1 MSQSTPQVFSGR
13 YEILRHLARGGM
25 AEVYLAHD
33 LMLDRPVA
41 LKVLFPELSTDRNF
55 VERFRR
61 EAQAAANLSHPNIV
75 SIYDWG
81 EEEGTYFI
89 VMEYIEGRT
98 LGQIIRGD
106 GPLLADRAAE
116 IGADVAAALAFAHRS
131 GVVHRDVKPGNVL
144 ISPTGQVKVTDFGIA
159 RAANSDQDL
168 TQTGAVMGTATY
180 FSPEQAQ
187 GNRVDGR
194 SDVYSLGVVLYE
206 MTVGRPP
213 FSGDNP
219 MAIAYKHVREEP
231 VPPRSINADVPEAF
245 EAIVLQAMAKNPN
258 DRYTSA
264 DELRQDLLRFR
275 QGRMVLAN
283 PTVAVAAVDATVAAP
298 AFEATQVVN
307 RTQVA
312 DRVVTGQGGP
322 PPPQGRGTGA
332 FVVLLLVLLAL
343 LAGLLWFVAKE
354 TGLIGDEATQR
365 VDMPLVIG
373 KTSDE
378 AKKQLEDLGLD
389 VLVETGQTDQQ
400 PAGTVFAQ
408 DPQAGSPVDKGG
420 AVKITV
426 AAEAAKVKVPNFVGK
441 DIDDAEDLAAAAGLN
456 LAKKEEPSATVDADK
471 VISQVQPAGTEVAK
485 GSDVEVVVS
494 SGKNKKAVPD
504 VSGSDAADAANELGQ
519 AGFKTK
525 TAREASSSVDAGK
538 VTRTDPPAGDRLD
551 EGSTVTIYV
560 SSGPEQTAV
569 PSVLGMTA
577 DQAKAAIEGA
587 GFTFRQGGTAPS
599 NPSDDGKVVAQN
611 PSGGTKAEKG
621 ATVTVTIGKASV
633 VPSTTTTTAPAAS
646 STTTTTAG

>member
-1 MSQSTPQVFSGR
+1 MSQSSQQVFSGR

-98 LGQIIRGD
+98 LGQIIRGE

-159 RAANSDQDL
+159 RAANSDGDL

-206 MTVGRPP
+206 MVAGRPP
-213 FSGDNP
+213 FTGDNP

-231 VPPRSINADVPEAF
+231 VPPRSVNADVPEAF

-298 AFEATQVVN
+298 AFEATQVVD
-307 RTQVA
+307 RTPIA
-312 DRVVTGQGGP
+312 DRAVAGAGGP

-332 FVVLLLVLLAL
+332 FVVLLLVLLAVL
-343 LAGLLWFVAKE
+343 GGLLWFVAKE
-354 TGLIGDEATQR
+354 TGIIGDQSAER

-373 KTSDE
+373 KTE
-378 AKKQLEDLGLD
+378 ADAKAQLDDLGLD
-389 VLVETGQTDQQ
+389 VLVETAATDQQ
-400 PAGTVFAQ
+400 PPGVVFGQ
-408 DPQAGSPVDKGG
+408 DPQAGSKVDKGG

-426 AAEAAKVKVPNFVGK
+426 AAEAAKVKIPNFVGK
-441 DIDDAEDLAAAAGLN
+441 DVDDARDLAEAANLN
-456 LAKKEEPSATVDADK
+456 LAITEEPSATVDADK
-471 VISQVQPAGTEVAK
+471 VISQAQPAGTEVAQ
-485 GSDVEVVVS
+485 GSSVAVVVS

-525 TAREASSSVDAGK
+525 TAREASSSVDSGK
-538 VTRTDPPAGDRLD
+538 VTRTDPPAGDRVD

-569 PSVLGMTA
+569 PNVLGMTA
-577 DQAKAAIEGA
+577 DAAKAEIEGA
-587 GFTFRQGGTAPS
+587 GFVFKQGGTAPS
-599 NPSDDGKVVAQN
+599 NASDDGKVVAQN
-611 PSGGTKAEKG
+611 PSAGTKAEKG

-633 VPSTTTTTAPAAS
+633 LPSTTTTAS
-646 STTTTTAG
+646 GGGTTTTTG